1 MFNLKRILRALLFST
16 SEPLTIKDV
25 QAVISRYHAEQ
36 DALRKKNAAAKDTF
50 DAEAGDSPDSL
61 SAGEQSVIEDII
73 VQVPTLLT
81 ATQIREAME
90 EIAADLD
97 ENSEVF
103 RLVQSSSGFK
113 LVISKEYADWVR
125 LLRDDPRPQRL
136 SRAALETLAIIA
148 YRQPVTRAEIEAI
161 RGVNADG
168 AISRLTEKELIFI
181 SGRADLPGRP
191 LQYSTTQNFLDYI
204 GVNSIE
210 ELPASDVL
218 SPNQISEWIKRASS
232 PAEVKDKEMGLPQD
246 DSEAQSEVSDAWE
259 ESQYRGQAEAS
270 ERAQTDSDKK
280 IEAEFGDVSRE
291 IEVSGDAAAHFPYDG
306 AESAGSQEEFE
317 PTSDNSDGGSEQYN
331 DKAEI

>member
-246 DSEAQSEVSDAWE
+246 DSEAQSEVSDARK

-291 IEVSGDAAAHFPYDG
+291 IEVPGDAAAHFPYDG

>member
-1 MFNLKRILRALLFST
+1 M
-16 SEPLTIKDV
+16 
-25 QAVISRYHAEQ
+25 
-36 DALRKKNAAAKDTF
+36 
-50 DAEAGDSPDSL
+50 

-246 DSEAQSEVSDAWE
+246 DSEAQSEVSDARK

-291 IEVSGDAAAHFPYDG
+291 IEVPGDAAAHFPYDG
-306 AESAGSQEEFE
+306 AESAGRQEEFE
-317 PTSDNSDGGSEQYN
+317 PTSENSDGGSEQN
-331 DKAEI
+331 NHQSEI

>member
-16 SEPLTIKDV
+16 SEPLAIKDV

-36 DALRKKNAAAKDTF
+36 EALRKKAAALR
-50 DAEAGDSPDSL
+50 DASAGADEDAQEPLAD
-61 SAGEQSVIEDII
+61 GEQSVIEDII

-90 EIAADLD
+90 EIAAELD
-97 ENSEVF
+97 ECGEVY

-113 LVISKEYADWVR
+113 FVISKDYAEWVR
-125 LLRDDPRPQRL
+125 LLRNDPRPQRL

-168 AISRLTEKELIFI
+168 AISRLTEKDLIFI

-232 PAEVKDKEMGLPQD
+232 PAEVKDKEMGLPHGEDEGEVGVSAAGQ
-246 DSEAQSEVSDAWE
+246 EFQYQAQV
-259 ESQYRGQAEAS
+259 EAS
-270 ERAQTDSDKK
+270 ERSQTDLDRK
-280 IEAEFGDVSRE
+280 IEAEFGDVPRE
-291 IEVSGDAAAHFPYDG
+291 EKLPPHATHFPREG
-306 AESAGSQEEFE
+306 SESAGSQEEFE
-317 PTSDNSDGGSEQYN
+317 PAPDDSEN
-331 DKAEI
+331 GPGNLNNKAEI

>member
-36 DALRKKNAAAKDTF
+36 DALRKKNAAAKDAF

-61 SAGEQSVIEDII
+61 SAGEQSGIEDII

-246 DSEAQSEVSDAWE
+246 DSEAQSEVSDARE

-291 IEVSGDAAAHFPYDG
+291 IEVPGDAAAHFPYDG

>member
-1 MFNLKRILRALLFST
+1 M
-16 SEPLTIKDV
+16 
-25 QAVISRYHAEQ
+25 
-36 DALRKKNAAAKDTF
+36 
-50 DAEAGDSPDSL
+50 

-246 DSEAQSEVSDAWE
+246 DSEAQSEVSDARK

-291 IEVSGDAAAHFPYDG
+291 IEVPGDAAAHFPYDG

>member
-291 IEVSGDAAAHFPYDG
+291 IEVPGDAAAHFPYDG